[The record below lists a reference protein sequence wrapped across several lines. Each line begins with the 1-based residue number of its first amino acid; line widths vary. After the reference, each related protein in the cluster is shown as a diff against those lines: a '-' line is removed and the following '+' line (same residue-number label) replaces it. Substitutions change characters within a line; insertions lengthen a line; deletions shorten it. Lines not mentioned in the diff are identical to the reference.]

1 MNILEVQNLN
11 KSFGGLRA
19 INDLSLS
26 FEEGEMSSIIGPN
39 GAGKT
44 TFFNLLTGYLRLDSG
59 RILFKDQDISRLPH
73 YKIGRMGINRSFQIS
88 HVCPSL
94 TVFDNIRASIL
105 SKRKKTFK
113 LFTNVNGMNDIEEE
127 VMSVLEDI
135 NLKDVANTPANK
147 LPHGALK
154 GLDIGMALAMD
165 PQIALLDEPTAGM
178 PSGDRM
184 RIMHLIQRL
193 WKKKGLTVIFVEHD
207 MDVVFS
213 FSQKIRVLN
222 YGSLIADGTPEEVS
236 QDPVAIEAYL
246 GEEE

>member
-1 MNILEVQNLN
+1 MKILEVQNLN
-11 KSFGGLRA
+11 KSFGGLQA

-59 RILFKDQDISRLPH
+59 SILFKNQDISRLPH

-94 TVFDNIRASIL
+94 TVFENLRASIL

-113 LFTNVNGMNDIEEE
+113 FFTNVEGMKDIEEE
-127 VMSVLEDI
+127 VMSVLDDI
-135 NLKDVANTPANK
+135 NLKDIARTPASQ
-147 LPHGALK
+147 LPHGAIK
-154 GLDIGMALAMD
+154 SLDIGMALAMD

-178 PSGDRM
+178 ASGDRM
-184 RIMHLIQRL
+184 RMMELIQRL
-193 WKKKGLTVIFVEHD
+193 WKKNGLTIIFVEHD

-236 QDPVAIEAYL
+236 QDPVVIEAYL
-246 GEEE
+246 GEED